1 MSLGG
6 IGQSLRWLRYRG
18 VLHQRSCPEGEGEGE
33 GGACDSLQLYLLMS
47 TE

>member
-1 MSLGG
+1 MEP
-6 IGQSLRWLRYRG
+6 RWYWTVSAVAEVQRL
-18 VLHQRSCPEGEGEGE
+18 LHQRSCPEGEGE